1 MIEESPIYDI
11 NYFTEIKLNRMLVPN
26 TDDDEIFLFIHS
38 SIHNFTN
45 VNEEMLIVNHEQFQS
60 ILEMLPKEDA
70 KVVNELLSNFLASTE
85 PYFEYQFNEFDDVFG
100 RFTKFYFIVHGVNN
114 TGNEALLDI
123 LNYQFEYPPYQ
134 LRKLIKKDRYWNIS
148 INKPIE
154 LFTSKISYFTEVYN
168 VFLQLKKDGFTEDE
182 AMQICGITN
191 PVIFELLNSLHEASE
206 TEFNDDRD
214 REKIYKAYLNMKYTL
229 GILFTEKDFCNEYDI
244 TVFDLKDIINE
255 QKGKSSGIKN
265 RLII

>member
-26 TDDDEIFLFIHS
+26 NDDDEIFLFTNS

-45 VNEEMLIVNHEQFQS
+45 QNEQMLIVNHEQFQT

-70 KVVNELLSNFLASTE
+70 KVVNELLSSFLTSTE
-85 PYFEYQFNEFDDVFG
+85 PYLEYQFNEFDDIFG
-100 RFTKFYFIVHGVNN
+100 RFTKLYFIVHCLNN
-114 TGNEALLDI
+114 TGNEALLDL
-123 LNYQFEYPPYQ
+123 LNYKFEYPPYQ
-134 LRKLIKKDRYWNIS
+134 LRKLIKKDRYWNIT
-148 INKPIE
+148 INKPIQS
-154 LFTSKISYFTEVYN
+154 FISKISHFAEIYN
-168 VFLQLKKDGFTEDE
+168 VYLQLKNSGFTDDE
-182 AMQICGITN
+182 ATQICGITN

-214 REKIYKAYLNMKYTL
+214 REKIYKAYQNMKYTL
-229 GILFTEKDFCNEYDI
+229 GILYSEKDFCNEYDI
-244 TVFDLKDIINE
+244 TEFDLKDILNE
-255 QKGKSSGIKN
+255 QKGKQLGIEN